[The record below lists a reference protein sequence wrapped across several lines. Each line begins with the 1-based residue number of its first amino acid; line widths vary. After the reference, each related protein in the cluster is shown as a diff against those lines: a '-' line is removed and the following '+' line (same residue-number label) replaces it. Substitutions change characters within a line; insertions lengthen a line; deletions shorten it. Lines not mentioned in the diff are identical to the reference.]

1 LLQVVE
7 GLIEDKKM
15 ALTFVGT
22 VGLPFGDDQMLLG
35 DSNLVYE
42 PKLAFELRR
51 DRIHQT
57 RFVANVGARIR
68 QRAVLEGYDSSD
80 SPKDPFMN
88 SDDAKVF
95 LDIGSEAVAGVGG
108 LYELTPRAV
117 VAAEAQ
123 AFIPLPTSIGYG
135 TCKRFNG
142 FECSTIKSSGAAA
155 PATAYD
161 GRQPISVVAARI
173 MTSAATSAALRP
185 CRSPKCPKITPPT
198 GRAKNPTANV
208 LKEAMAVGVPV
219 VSTRHGG
226 IPELVEDGVSG
237 VLVPER
243 DPEALAAQL
252 AELAA
257 HPERR
262 AELAA
267 AGRVRVERDYDIER
281 LNDRLVTLFAGL
293 SRTAGTS

>member
-1 LLQVVE
+1 LGIGERVRFLGWQSQEQVREALERADLLIAASVTAENADEE
-7 GLIEDKKM
+7 G
-15 ALTFVGT
+15 
-22 VGLPFGDDQMLLG
+22 
-35 DSNLVYE
+35 
-42 PKLAFELRR
+42 
-51 DRIHQT
+51 
-57 RFVANVGARIR
+57 
-68 QRAVLEGYDSSD
+68 
-80 SPKDPFMN
+80 
-88 SDDAKVF
+88 
-95 LDIGSEAVAGVGG
+95 
-108 LYELTPRAV
+108 
-117 VAAEAQ
+117 
-123 AFIPLPTSIGYG
+123 IP
-135 TCKRFNG
+135 
-142 FECSTIKSSGAAA
+142 
-155 PATAYD
+155 
-161 GRQPISVVAARI
+161 
-173 MTSAATSAALRP
+173 
-185 CRSPKCPKITPPT
+185 
-198 GRAKNPTANV
+198 NV